1 MKKAEA
7 NGMKKIVPDVIDSQN
22 LMLVHATMTVR
33 EAAKLMATHKT
44 GAVMVGEGTT
54 LHGIFTE
61 RDLMMKVVALGR
73 DPETLP
79 VADVMTPRPDTLR
92 PDDNART
99 ALKRMN
105 DKGYRHLPVVD
116 VDRVIGIVSSG
127 DIQAAV
133 LSELEDDLE
142 DQDLSLFR

>member
-61 RDLMMKVVALGR
+61 RDL
-73 DPETLP
+73 ETLP